1 MEWMLAFE
9 HNIRQSELAR
19 VTQNEELERYTT
31 MGKRFYTN
39 VIMLFVTLTMV
50 VTSVGSHNLTISKV
64 TFSDRKI
71 EKVAAPESTYRLSA
85 SKDVVMNLSGTT
97 PVKNWSMSAIGLS
110 GEAKLGVTA
119 NGLAAVEDLV
129 FVLPVHNL
137 KGEVKAM
144 DEDAYEALKADQ
156 HKEIT
161 FKLISATIAPQPNNA
176 SMVEAQ
182 GTLTVAGVTR
192 QVTLKMYAYVN
203 RDGSVTFTGSKK
215 LKMSDYDVERPSL
228 LFGAI
233 KASNDMTLTYKLIFT
248 K

>member
-1 MEWMLAFE
+1 MMTLAASSVAS
-9 HNIRQSELAR
+9 HSL
-19 VTQNEELERYTT
+19 TT
-31 MGKRFYTN
+31 N
-39 VIMLFVTLTMV
+39 
-50 VTSVGSHNLTISKV
+50 
-64 TFSDRKI
+64 
-71 EKVAAPESTYRLSA
+71 KVAIAQRVERTIAAKPESTYRLSA

-97 PVKNWSMSAIGLS
+97 PVKDWSMTANGLS
-110 GEAKLGVTA
+110 GEAKLDIA
-119 NGLAAVEDLV
+119 SNGLLAAVEDLI

-144 DEDAYEALKADQ
+144 DEDAYEALKADR
-156 HKEIT
+156 HKEIV
-161 FKLISATIAPQPNNA
+161 FKLKNAAIAPHQNNV
-176 SMVEAQ
+176 SLVEAE
-182 GTLTVAGVTR
+182 GTLSVAGVTR
-192 QVTLKMYAYVN
+192 QVTLKMYAFVN

>member
-1 MEWMLAFE
+1 
-9 HNIRQSELAR
+9 
-19 VTQNEELERYTT
+19 
-31 MGKRFYTN
+31 MGTSFRSN
-39 VIMLFVTLTMV
+39 VIVSLVMLTMAFTDV
-50 VTSVGSHNLTISKV
+50 NSQNLNVGKVSTASHL
-64 TFSDRKI
+64 DRAGIAK
-71 EKVAAPESTYRLSA
+71 AESTYRLSA

-97 PVKNWSMSAIGLS
+97 PVKNWSMSANGLS
-110 GEAKLGVTA
+110 GEAKLGVAT
-119 NGLAAVEDLV
+119 NGLLSVVEDLV

-156 HKEIT
+156 HKEIV
-161 FKLISATIAPQPNNA
+161 FKLATAAIVPQPNNT
-176 SMVEAQ
+176 SLVEAE
-182 GTLTVAGVTR
+182 GSLSVAGVTR
-192 QVTLKMYAYVN
+192 KVTLRMYAFVN

-233 KASNDMTLTYKLIFT
+233 KAGNEMTLTYKLIFT